1 MFAPKIS
8 LCKVV
13 RYPESVSN
21 KKAKPY
27 DEKKAFAPLKRE
39 PNAFFQHFQAWEWV
53 EYSAISESHRTF
65 FSHQADFL
73 RNEVMTKPS
82 RI

>member
-27 DEKKAFAPLKRE
+27 DEKKPFAPLTRE